1 MVDLVFNP
9 PDAQAPGFLR
19 RQKKAL
25 QFMRAFDV
33 DNPTPDMID
42 DMVEFLLDYVTEP
55 ADRDEAR
62 NLLWDASQEQIMM
75 LMQSVGGAESGEN
88 PTEASTSKR

>member
-9 PDAQAPGFLR
+9 PDEKAPGFLR
-19 RQKKAL
+19 RQRKAL
-25 QFMRAFDV
+25 TFVKAFNV
-33 DNPTPDMID
+33 DNPTPEMID

-62 NLLWDASQEQIMM
+62 DLLWDASQEQIMS
-75 LMQSVGGAESGEN
+75 LMQAVGGGESDGN
-88 PTEASTSKR
+88 PTEA

>member
-9 PDAQAPGFLR
+9 PDEHAPGFLK

-25 QFMRAFDV
+25 VFIKAFNV

-55 ADRDEAR
+55 TDRDEAR
-62 NLLWDASQEQIMM
+62 DLLWDASQEQIMT
-75 LMQSVGGAESGEN
+75 LMQAVGGGESDGN
-88 PTEASTSKR
+88 PTAA

>member
-25 QFMRAFDV
+25 QFMRAFNV
-33 DNPTPDMID
+33 DKPTPEMID
-42 DMVEFLLDYVTEP
+42 QMVEFLLDYVTEP
-55 ADRDEAR
+55 AERDAAR
-62 NLLWDASQEQIMM
+62 DLLWDASQEQIMT
-75 LMQSVGGAESGEN
+75 LMRAIGGGESDGN
-88 PTEASTSKR
+88 PTPA

>member
-88 PTEASTSKR
+88 PTEA